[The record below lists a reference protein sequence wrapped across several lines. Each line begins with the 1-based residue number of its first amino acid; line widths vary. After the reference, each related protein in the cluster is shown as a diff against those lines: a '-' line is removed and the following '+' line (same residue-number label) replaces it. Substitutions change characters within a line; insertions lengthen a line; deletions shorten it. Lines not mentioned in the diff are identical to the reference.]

1 MHLELV
7 SSKLAVLFWR
17 LLWLMLGTFMF
28 FVRPVFPLAVWV
40 VLVPQISSA
49 TFHPQPLV
57 VARPPAI
64 CQAACCILP
73 LQVIAGCAGNTEQN
87 FHGFRTTADWQQ
99 CKNSE
104 FELEP
109 IYA

>member
-17 LLWLMLGTFMF
+17 LLWLMLITYMF
-28 FVRPVFPLAVWV
+28 FVRPVFPLAAWPI
-40 VLVPQISSA
+40 LVPQISSA

-57 VARPPAI
+57 VANPPAI
-64 CQAACCILP
+64 CQVACCILR

-87 FHGFRTTADWQQ
+87 FHGFGTTVDWQQ
-99 CKNSE
+99 CKNNE
-104 FELEP
+104 F
-109 IYA
+109 